1 MYLKKHFHTGLQ
13 PFKVLECCCFR
24 FRAYKARKQLAAIDW
39 NFHVNRG
46 QAMSKS
52 GDKQLVM
59 RKYNQRTKE
68 WNAKIVKEEKT
79 LRYIPML
86 MAKILHKRLF
96 GIDRITHHV
105 SLSED
110 DPARIAPTITQG
122 PPMTSTELFAARQT
136 KTCFSK
142 EKSID
147 QYSV

>member
-1 MYLKKHFHTGLQ
+1 
-13 PFKVLECCCFR
+13 
-24 FRAYKARKQLAAIDW
+24 
-39 NFHVNRG
+39 
-46 QAMSKS
+46 MSKS

-96 GIDRITHHV
+96 RIDRMTHHV

-110 DPARIAPTITQG
+110 DPARIAPTITQA
-122 PPMTSTELFAARQT
+122 PPMSSTELFAARQT